1 MSNSKSLASKTIT
14 GMFWMLSGKG
24 VQAILQFVVLILLAR
39 LLTPNDFGIIN
50 AAIVV
55 ISFTTVFSMIG
66 VGPAL
71 IQRSE
76 LTNNHIRTGF
86 TITLMLSVFF
96 SLLMFL
102 GSPII
107 ASFFKMDELIIILKV
122 MSIIF
127 ILKGV
132 GIVSESLLQRKLK
145 FNIFV
150 RITVLS
156 YVVYGVTGVVF
167 ALLGFN
173 YWSLV
178 IAHILQ
184 NLVQTLLL
192 VFSERH
198 DMRLQLDGDS
208 MKELIF
214 FGGGFTIARISNQF
228 ALQADN
234 LVVGRWLGAND
245 LGLYSRAY
253 QLMVMPTNLF
263 GQVIDKVLFPA
274 MAQVQ
279 SQEEKLTTSFRL
291 GISTIALLTIP
302 TSIFFVFYAKEIVLI
317 LFGKDWL
324 ELVPALQILAIGL
337 LFRTSYK
344 ISDSIVRATGA
355 VYKRAWRQVIYA
367 IAVTIGAWIGQHWGI
382 EGVAIGV
389 LIAISINYFLMTNL
403 SLKFINIKFIEVI
416 LLHIP
421 SLYFGIVSVISILL
435 IKWLTTY
442 FIIYNIF
449 QIILSS
455 SLFIILSILFI
466 KCDEKRFLG
475 KDVVWLKAFLIK
487 RMRQRKI
494 KS

>member
-1 MSNSKSLASKTIT
+1 
-14 GMFWMLSGKG
+14 
-24 VQAILQFVVLILLAR
+24 
-39 LLTPNDFGIIN
+39 
-50 AAIVV
+50 
-55 ISFTTVFSMIG
+55 
-66 VGPAL
+66 
-71 IQRSE
+71 
-76 LTNNHIRTGF
+76 
-86 TITLMLSVFF
+86 
-96 SLLMFL
+96 
-102 GSPII
+102 
-107 ASFFKMDELIIILKV
+107 
-122 MSIIF
+122 IF

-156 YVVYGVTGVVF
+156 YFVYGLSGVVF
-167 ALLGFN
+167 ALFGFN

-234 LVVGRWLGAND
+234 LVVGRWLGPND

-274 MAQVQ
+274 MAQIQ
-279 SQEEKLTTSFRL
+279 SQQEKLTTSFRL
-291 GISTIALLTIP
+291 GISAIALLTIP
-302 TSIFFVFYAKEIVLI
+302 TSIFFVFYSQEIVLI

-324 ELVPALQILAIGL
+324 DLVPALQILAVGL

-344 ISDSIVRATGA
+344 ISDSIARATGA

-367 IAVTIGAWIGQHWGI
+367 IVVATGAWIGQHWGI
-382 EGVAIGV
+382 EGVVIGV
-389 LIAISINYFLMTNL
+389 LIAIGINYFLMTNL
-403 SLKFINIKFIEVI
+403 S
-416 LLHIP
+416 
-421 SLYFGIVSVISILL
+421 
-435 IKWLTTY
+435 
-442 FIIYNIF
+442 
-449 QIILSS
+449 
-455 SLFIILSILFI
+455 
-466 KCDEKRFLG
+466 
-475 KDVVWLKAFLIK
+475 
-487 RMRQRKI
+487 
-494 KS
+494 